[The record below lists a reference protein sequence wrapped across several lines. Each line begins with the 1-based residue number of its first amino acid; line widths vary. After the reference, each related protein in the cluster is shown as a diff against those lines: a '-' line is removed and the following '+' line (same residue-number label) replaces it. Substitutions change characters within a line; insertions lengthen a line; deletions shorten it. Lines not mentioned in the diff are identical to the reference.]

1 MFFSNSNID
10 SKEEFE
16 KRLDAA
22 KTLSVN
28 DNVEL
33 IVDEYD
39 HEAWLKEVALGYE
52 HSPEKGARCERC
64 FKFNL
69 ARAAKKAAELGL
81 EGFATSLT
89 VSPHKVS
96 STIFSSSDDPKFIK
110 YDFKKK
116 EGFKLSTKR
125 AAELGLYRQSY
136 CGCEFSKNGRPGT
149 SAPTIHSTRSPN
161 PRIALT
167 GGIACGKSLVAKMM
181 NEMGVKTIDADD
193 IVHEILPDPEIRKR
207 LAAEVFADPEKR
219 RALEAKLHPLVRE
232 KINEFLSGVPRTS
245 PPTISRVAI
254 IPLLFETG
262 WDKDYDIIIA
272 LVSDRE
278 KQIERMMTTRG
289 YTREEAES
297 RINAQMD
304 VQEKAKRSTYVIYN
318 NGSIEDLRNSVE
330 RIIKHVR

>member
-10 SKEEFE
+10 TKDEFE
-16 KRLDAA
+16 KRLNAA
-22 KTLSVN
+22 KTLAKN

-39 HEAWLKEVALGYE
+39 HEAWLKEVARGYE
-52 HSPEKGARCERC
+52 HAPEKGARCERC

-96 STIFSSSDDPKFIK
+96 STIFASCDDPKFVK

-125 AAELGLYRQSY
+125 AAELGLYRQGY
-136 CGCEFSKNGRPGT
+136 CGCEFSRPI
-149 SAPTIHSTRSPN
+149 PSTRSPN

-181 NEMGVKTIDADD
+181 NEMGVETIDADD

-207 LAAEVFADPEKR
+207 IAAEVFADPEKR
-219 RALEAKLHPLVRE
+219 KALEAKLHPLVRAKLAE
-232 KINEFLSGVPRTS
+232 NSDK
-245 PPTISRVAI
+245 VAI

-262 WDKDYDIIIA
+262 WDKDYDIIIS

-289 YTREEAES
+289 YTKEEAEN
-297 RINAQMD
+297 RIKAQMS
-304 VQEKAKRSTYVIYN
+304 VEEKAKRSTYVIYN
-318 NGSIEDLRNSVE
+318 NGTKEALRESVE

>member
-10 SKEEFE
+10 TKEEFE
-16 KRLDAA
+16 KRLNAA
-22 KTLSVN
+22 KTLAKN

-39 HEAWLKEVALGYE
+39 HDKWLKEVAAGYE

-96 STIFSSSDDPKFIK
+96 STIFASCDDPKFVK

-125 AAELGLYRQSY
+125 AAELGLYRQGY
-136 CGCEFSKNGRPGT
+136 CGCEFS
-149 SAPTIHSTRSPN
+149 RSPLRSAVAGER

-167 GGIACGKSLVAKMM
+167 GGIACGKSLVAKLM
-181 NEMGVKTIDADD
+181 NEMGLETIDADD
-193 IVHEILPDPEIRKR
+193 VVHEIIPDPAERKR
-207 LAAEVFADPEKR
+207 IAAEVFADPEKR
-219 RALEAKLHPLVRE
+219 KALEAKLHPLVRA
-232 KINEFLSGVPRTS
+232 KINDFLSPIPSTQSPNPR
-245 PPTISRVAI
+245 IAI

-262 WDKDYDIIIA
+262 WDKDYDIIIS

-289 YTREEAES
+289 YTKEEAEN
-297 RINAQMD
+297 RIKAQMS
-304 VQEKAKRSTYVIYN
+304 VEEKAKRSTYVIYN
-318 NGSIEDLRNSVE
+318 NGTKEALRESVE
-330 RIIKHVR
+330 RIIKNVR